1 MPFAY
6 GLGALIGGWVG
17 RAIVWVF
24 ATKLG
29 TILVGSGLAISA
41 FAGMSYI
48 VGQIEGVISAA
59 YSGSA
64 SMTVQGVNIGALAWN
79 MFKLAGGG
87 DAVLMICAAYTTSA
101 SIVASRAF
109 IKRLIP

>member
-1 MPFAY
+1 MPVYA
-6 GLGALIGGWVG
+6 LGAMIGGWVG
-17 RAIVWVF
+17 RAIVWTF

-29 TILVGSGLAISA
+29 TILVGAGLAITA
-41 FAGMSYI
+41 FSGMSYI
-48 VGQIEGVISAA
+48 VGQIEGVIASA

-87 DAVLMICAAYTTSA
+87 DAILMICAAYTTGA
-101 SIVASRAF
+101 SIIASRAF
-109 IKRLIP
+109 LARLVP